1 MTFEIFLSIIMLF
14 NSEKNI
20 VLNEVQV
27 FRKVPLPL
35 AGSGIRW
42 KSGALPKLYAHKPL
56 ICGLTGHWAF
66 S

>member
-1 MTFEIFLSIIMLF
+1 MLF

-56 ICGLTGHWAF
+56 ICGLTGHWTFA
-66 S
+66 